1 MKYALVTGGSR
12 GIGAAICKA
21 LAKEGYPVIINYV
34 SREDAALE
42 VKREIETSGGSAEL
56 LKFNVADLKE
66 TDARTRSPNVHV
78 WSWHVVA
85 SVPFHWPKGVIW

>member
-21 LAKEGYPVIINYV
+21 LAKEGYPILINYV

-42 VKREIETSGGSAEL
+42 VKREIEEAGGVAEL
-56 LKFNVADLKE
+56 LKFNV
-66 TDARTRSPNVHV
+66 
-78 WSWHVVA
+78 
-85 SVPFHWPKGVIW
+85 SVPKEAEEALDGWMAASRHPSRRSHGRGQR